1 MNKWL
6 YIVLVLMLSACASS
20 GDNTETLEEEN
31 TSSNLEETEVEDTE
45 PEETIP
51 IDEEATET
59 ITTEDEGIAISDE
72 VLDSEEIKEVTE
84 LSEIPKSKIIYFGYD
99 NSEISDESKKI
110 LEKHSTYLLQHSDA
124 WLRLEGHTDE
134 RGSREYNLALS
145 ERRIYAS
152 KEALKA
158 LGVKEDQLMVLPYG
172 EERPTDF
179 QQNEEAWELNRRV
192 ELFYP

>member
-6 YIVLVLMLSACASS
+6 YIILAFMLSACVST
-20 GDNTETLEEEN
+20 GDNTGILEEEN
-31 TSSNLEETEVEDTE
+31 ISSNLEETEVEDTE
-45 PEETIP
+45 LEEMIP
-51 IDEEATET
+51 IDDDATT
-59 ITTEDEGIAISDE
+59 ITSENDGTAISE
-72 VLDSEEIKEVTE
+72 EMLEAEEIEETE
-84 LSEIPKSKIIYFGYD
+84 ALSEIPKSRIIYFGYD

-172 EERPTDF
+172 EERPADF
-179 QQNEEAWELNRRV
+179 QQSEDAWLLNRRV

>member
-1 MNKWL
+1 
-6 YIVLVLMLSACASS
+6 MLSACVST
-20 GDNTETLEEEN
+20 GDNTGILEEEN
-31 TSSNLEETEVEDTE
+31 ISSNLEETELEDTE
-45 PEETIP
+45 LEEMIP
-51 IDEEATET
+51 IDDDATT
-59 ITTEDEGIAISDE
+59 ITSENDGTAISE
-72 VLDSEEIKEVTE
+72 EMLEAEEIEETE
-84 LSEIPKSKIIYFGYD
+84 ALSEIPKSRIIYFGYD

-172 EERPTDF
+172 EERPADF
-179 QQNEEAWELNRRV
+179 QQSEDAWLLNRRV